1 MTRFRF
7 GHVLAGA
14 MFAALAAGCSA
25 GSETAGEPKDPQA
38 TVTGDADDLD
48 GVRFDVRRDPG

>member
-14 MFAALAAGCSA
+14 MLAALAAGCSA
-25 GSETAGEPKDPQA
+25 DSETASEPKDTQA
-38 TVTGDADDLD
+38 TVTGDADGLD
-48 GVRFDVRRDPG
+48 GVQVDVRRDPG